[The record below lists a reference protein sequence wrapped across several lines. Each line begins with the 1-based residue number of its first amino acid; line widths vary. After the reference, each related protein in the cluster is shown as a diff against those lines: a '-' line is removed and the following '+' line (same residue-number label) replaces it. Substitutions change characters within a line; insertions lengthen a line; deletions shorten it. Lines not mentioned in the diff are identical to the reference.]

1 MCKINFKKTLPYIG
15 SILFMIIL
23 SYIYFSPDI
32 LEGKVLFQGDTQ
44 QGIAIGQE
52 GKAFREATGETT
64 RWTNSLFSGMPN
76 FQISPSYANN
86 YWMGQIGRIYHLGL
100 QSPASLVFI
109 MMLGFFI
116 LLSAMKIRWYLA
128 LVGAIAYAFSSYFFI
143 IIGAGHIWKFITL
156 AYIPP
161 TIAGIILAYRGKYIG
176 GAALIGFFGMM
187 QITSNHI
194 QMSYYF
200 MFFIAALVIAYFFDF
215 KKRHE
220 LPQYFKAT
228 GVIICAGLLAIGA
241 NIPSLYNTYEYSKE
255 TMS

>member
-64 RWTNSLFSGMPN
+64 RWTNSLFSGMPD

-156 AYIPP
+156 A
-161 TIAGIILAYRGKYIG
+161 
-176 GAALIGFFGMM
+176 
-187 QITSNHI
+187 
-194 QMSYYF
+194 
-200 MFFIAALVIAYFFDF
+200 
-215 KKRHE
+215 
-220 LPQYFKAT
+220 
-228 GVIICAGLLAIGA
+228 
-241 NIPSLYNTYEYSKE
+241 
-255 TMS
+255 

>member
-109 MMLGFFI
+109 MMLGFFHP
-116 LLSAMKIRWYLA
+116 
-128 LVGAIAYAFSSYFFI
+128 
-143 IIGAGHIWKFITL
+143 IIGNEN
-156 AYIPP
+156 PVVSC
-161 TIAGIILAYRGKYIG
+161 IG
-176 GAALIGFFGMM
+176 GSNCLRLFFLFL
-187 QITSNHI
+187 
-194 QMSYYF
+194 YYHRSRTHLE
-200 MFFIAALVIAYFFDF
+200 IHHSGIYTADN
-215 KKRHE
+215 RR
-220 LPQYFKAT
+220 
-228 GVIICAGLLAIGA
+228 
-241 NIPSLYNTYEYSKE
+241 YNTGLSR
-255 TMS
+255 